1 MLIDLKIKNYALIE
15 KLEMH
20 PSPVLNIITGETGAG
35 KSIML
40 GAIGLLLG
48 NRADSK
54 LLFNQAEKCVIEGI
68 FDVSSYNLQE
78 VFAAEDLDFDNQ
90 CILRREISPS
100 GKSRAFVND
109 TPVTLDVIRKIG
121 ENLMDI
127 HSQHDT
133 LQLGDTSY
141 QLNILDIYAGNTS
154 SAGNHTT
161 FDVYAGNLSYLK
173 GYNETYRKYKKLES
187 DYRKLTDQLAQAQ
200 KELDYNSFL
209 LNELEDANLKEAEQ
223 EELEAELKQLE
234 NAEDIKLKLTQAIQ
248 SLTESE
254 FNITSSLKDT
264 AYLISQLAQFSPKY
278 EELRGRTESCMI
290 ELSDIAGELE
300 DAERNTEADPERTI
314 EVQERLNLMYTL
326 QRKHQVLSVTELL
339 QIQRVLEEKV
349 GSVLNLDSAIAS
361 TQKAMQA
368 AEQEV
373 LAKAATLSERR
384 KASFEK
390 FEQELY
396 RLLAELGMPNARIVI
411 QHNNTTPSATG
422 TDEISILF
430 SANKGAQPQ
439 SLSKAASGGEFS
451 RLMLSIKYMLADK
464 VALPTIVFDEIDTG
478 ISGEVA
484 VKVGR
489 MMQQMAQKHQI
500 ISISHLP
507 QIAAQGDS
515 HYFVYKEDREDR
527 TISRVKKLTDEE
539 RVNEIA
545 HMIAGANPSANAY
558 QSAKELLSL

>member
-15 KLEMH
+15 KLEMN

-54 LLFNQAEKCVIEGI
+54 LLFDQGQKCVIEGV
-68 FDVSSYNLQE
+68 FDISSYNLKE
-78 VFAAEDLDFDNQ
+78 IFVAEDLDYDDQ

-141 QLNILDIYAGNTS
+141 QLNILDVYAGNTS
-154 SAGNHTT
+154 L
-161 FDVYAGNLSYLK
+161 DIYAGNLSYLND
-173 GYNETYRKYKKLES
+173 YLTSFRSYKKLEQ
-187 DYRKLTDQLAQAQ
+187 DYKKLEDQLAQAQ
-200 KELDYNSFL
+200 KELDYNTFL
-209 LNELEDANLKEAEQ
+209 LNELDDANLQEAEQ
-223 EELEAELKQLE
+223 EELESELKQLE
-234 NAEDIKLKLTQAIQ
+234 NAEDIKLKLTQAVQ
-248 SLTESE
+248 YLTESE
-254 FNITSSLKDT
+254 FNITSALKDT
-264 AYLISQLAQFSPKY
+264 AHLIGQLAQFSPMY
-278 EELRGRTESCMI
+278 EDLRSRTESCMI
-290 ELSDIAGELE
+290 ELNDIAGELE
-300 DAERNTEADPERTI
+300 DADRKTEADPERII
-314 EVQERLNLMYTL
+314 EVQERLNLIYTL
-326 QRKHQVLSVTELL
+326 QRKHQVQSNAELL
-339 QIQRVLEEKV
+339 EIQRNLESKV
-349 GSVLNLDSAIAS
+349 GSVLNLDAAIAD
-361 TQKAMQA
+361 TQKKMQE
-368 AEQEV
+368 AETEV
-373 LAKAATLSERR
+373 LEKATILSERR
-384 KASFEK
+384 KASFAQ

-396 RLLAELGMPNARIVI
+396 VLLSELGMPNARIVI
-411 QHNNTTPSATG
+411 QHGSTAPTATG

-439 SLSKAASGGEFS
+439 TLVKAASGGEFS

-464 VALPTIVFDEIDTG
+464 TALPTIVFDEIDTG

-484 VKVGR
+484 VKVGK

-500 ISISHLP
+500 IAISHLP
-507 QIAAQGDS
+507 QIAAQGNA
-515 HYFVYKEDREDR
+515 HYFVYKQDTEDR
-527 TISRVKKLTDEE
+527 TISRVKKLSDEE

>member
-1 MLIDLKIKNYALIE
+1 MLVDLRIKNYALIE
-15 KLEMH
+15 KLEMN

-54 LLFNQAEKCVIEGI
+54 LLFKQDEKCVIEGV
-68 FDVSSYNLQE
+68 FDISSYNLKE
-78 VFAAEDLDFDNQ
+78 LFVKEDLDYDDQ

-121 ENLMDI
+121 ENLMDV

-141 QLNILDIYAGNTS
+141 QLNILDIYAGNT
-154 SAGNHTT
+154 AAMGNTT
-161 FDVYAGNLSYLK
+161 FDVYAGNLSYLRK
-173 GYNETYRKYKKLES
+173 YNEAYRQYKKLQT
-187 DYRKLTDQLAQAQ
+187 DFRKLTDQLAQAQ
-200 KELDYNSFL
+200 KEHDYHAFL
-209 LNELEDANLKEAEQ
+209 LNELDEAGLQEKEQ
-223 EELEAELKQLE
+223 EELEEELKQLE
-234 NAEDIKLKLTQAIQ
+234 NAEDIKLKLTQAVQ

-254 FNITSSLKDT
+254 FNITSALKDT
-264 AYLISQLAQFSPKY
+264 VHLIGQLAQFSAKY
-278 EELRGRTESCMI
+278 DELRTRTESCMI
-290 ELSDIAGELE
+290 ELNDIAGELE
-300 DAERNTEADPERTI
+300 DAERNTEANPERTI
-314 EVQERLNLMYTL
+314 EVQERLNLIYTL
-326 QRKHQVLSVTELL
+326 QRKHQVQTNTELL
-339 QIQRVLEEKV
+339 SIKRELEDKV
-349 GSVLNLDSAIAS
+349 GSVLNLDTAIAN
-361 TQKAMQA
+361 TEKAMKK
-368 AEQEV
+368 AEQDVKE
-373 LAKAATLSERR
+373 KAAVLSERR
-384 KASFEK
+384 RASFDT

-396 RLLAELGMPNARIVI
+396 VLVADLGMPNARIVI
-411 QHNNTTPSATG
+411 QHNEVEPTPTG
-422 TDEISILF
+422 TDDINILF

-439 SLSKAASGGEFS
+439 TLIKAASGGEFS

-464 VALPTIVFDEIDTG
+464 TALPTIVFDEIDTG

-484 VKVGR
+484 VKVGK

-500 ISISHLP
+500 IAISHLP
-507 QIAAQGDS
+507 QIAAQGNS
-515 HYFVYKEDREDR
+515 HYFVYKEDTAER
-527 TISRVKKLTDEE
+527 TISRVRKLNEEE

>member
-15 KLEMH
+15 QLEMH

-48 NRADSK
+48 NRADTK
-54 LLFNQAEKCVIEGI
+54 LLFNQEQKCVIEGV
-68 FDVSSYNLQE
+68 FDISQYNLQE
-78 VFAAEDLDFDNQ
+78 VFSAEDLDFDNT

-121 ENLMDI
+121 ENLMDV

-154 SAGNHTT
+154 L
-161 FDVYAGNLSYLK
+161 DIYAGNLSYLK
-173 GYNETYRKYKKLES
+173 AYSETYRGYKKLES
-187 DYRKLTDQLAQAQ
+187 EYKKLEDQLAQSQ
-200 KELDYNSFL
+200 KELDYNTFL
-209 LNELEDANLKEAEQ
+209 LNEFDEAKLEADEQ
-223 EELEAELKQLE
+223 ETLEEELKQLE
-234 NAEDIKLKLTQAIQ
+234 NAEDIKLKLTQAVQ
-248 SLTESE
+248 SLTESD
-254 FNITSSLKDT
+254 FNITSALKDT
-264 AYLISQLAQFSPKY
+264 AYLIGQLSQFSSKY
-278 EELRGRTESCMI
+278 DELRTRAESALI
-290 ELSDIAGELE
+290 ELNDIAGELE
-300 DAERNTEADPERTI
+300 DAERRTEADPQRTL
-314 EVQERLNLMYTL
+314 EVQERLNMIYTL
-326 QRKHQVLSVTELL
+326 QRKHQVQTIAELL
-339 QIQRVLEEKV
+339 AIQDELANKV
-349 GSVLNLDSAIAS
+349 GNVLNLDNAIAK
-361 TQKAMQA
+361 TKKEMDAAYQDVLKKAK
-368 AEQEV
+368 E
-373 LAKAATLSERR
+373 LSDRR
-384 KASFEK
+384 QSSFAK
-390 FEQELY
+390 FEQELHN
-396 RLLAELGMPNARIVI
+396 LVADLGMPNARIVI
-411 QHNNTTPSATG
+411 QHKEAQPTATG

-439 SLSKAASGGEFS
+439 TLVKAASGGEFS
-451 RLMLSIKYMLADK
+451 RLMLSVKYMLADK
-464 VALPTIVFDEIDTG
+464 TALPTIVFDEIDTG

-500 ISISHLP
+500 IAISHLP
-507 QIAAQGDS
+507 QIAAQGDY

-527 TISRVKKLTDEE
+527 TISRIKQLNEEE

>member
-15 KLEMH
+15 QLEMN

-54 LLFNQAEKCVIEGI
+54 LLFNQEQKCVIEGV
-68 FDVSSYNLQE
+68 FDISQYNLKE
-78 VFAAEDLDFDNQ
+78 VFLAEDLDFDEQ

-109 TPVTLDVIRKIG
+109 TPVTLDVLRKIG

-133 LQLGDTSY
+133 LQLGDTSF

-154 SAGNHTT
+154 L
-161 FDVYAGNLSYLK
+161 DIYAGNLSYLK
-173 GYNETYRKYKKLES
+173 DYNETFRRYKKLEG
-187 DYRKLTDQLAQAQ
+187 DYKKLTDQLAQAQ
-200 KELDYNSFL
+200 KELDYNTFL
-209 LNELEDANLKEAEQ
+209 LNELEEINLQEDEQEQLETELKE
-223 EELEAELKQLE
+223 LE
-234 NAEDIKLKLTQAIQ
+234 NAEDIKLKLTQAVQ

-254 FNITSSLKDT
+254 FNITSALKDT
-264 AYLISQLAQFSPKY
+264 VQLIGQLAAFSPKY
-278 EELRGRTESCMI
+278 EELRTRTESCMI
-290 ELSDIAGELE
+290 ELNDVAGELE
-300 DAERNTEADPERTI
+300 DAERRTEADPARTT
-314 EVQERLNLMYTL
+314 EVQERLNTIYTL
-326 QRKHQVLSVTELL
+326 QRKHQVNTIAELL
-339 QIQRVLEEKV
+339 GIQRELENKV
-349 GSVLNLDSAIAS
+349 GSVLNLDNALAS
-361 TQKAMQA
+361 TEKAMKE
-368 AEQEV
+368 AENEM
-373 LAKAATLSERR
+373 LEKAAVLSERR
-384 KASFEK
+384 KASFGQFEK
-390 FEQELY
+390 ELY
-396 RLLAELGMPNARIVI
+396 TLLAELGMPNARIVI
-411 QHNNTTPSATG
+411 QHKSAAPTATG

-439 SLSKAASGGEFS
+439 SLVKAASGGEFS

-464 VALPTIVFDEIDTG
+464 TALPTIVFDEIDTG

-500 ISISHLP
+500 IAISHLP
-507 QIAAQGDS
+507 QIAAQGNS
-515 HYFVYKEDREDR
+515 HYFVYKHDTEDR
-527 TISRVKKLTDEE
+527 TISRVKKLSEKE
-539 RVNEIA
+539 RVDEIA
-545 HMIAGANPSANAY
+545 HMIAGANPSASAY
-558 QSAKELLSL
+558 KSAKELLSL

>member
-1 MLIDLKIKNYALIE
+1 MLIDLRIKNYALIE
-15 KLEMH
+15 KLEMN

-48 NRADSK
+48 NRADTK
-54 LLFNQAEKCVIEGI
+54 LLFNQGEKCVIEGV
-68 FDVSSYNLQE
+68 FDVSSYSLQE
-78 VFAAEDLDFDNQ
+78 TFAAEDLDFDNQ

-141 QLNILDIYAGNTS
+141 QLNILDIYAGNTAS
-154 SAGNHTT
+154 GGNTT
-161 FDVYAGNLSYLK
+161 FDIYAGNLSYLK
-173 GYNETYRKYKKLES
+173 DYNETYRKYKKLES
-187 DYRKLTDQLAQAQ
+187 DYRKLTDRLVQAQ
-200 KELDYNSFL
+200 KELDYNTFL
-209 LNELEDANLKEAEQ
+209 LNELEEANLQTEEQ
-223 EELEAELKQLE
+223 EQLEGELKQLE
-234 NAEDIKLKLTQAIQ
+234 NAEDIKLKLTQAVQ
-248 SLTESE
+248 SLTESD
-254 FNITSSLKDT
+254 FNITSALKDT
-264 AYLISQLAQFSPKY
+264 VYLVGQLAQFSPKY
-278 EELRGRTESCMI
+278 EELRSRTESCMI
-290 ELSDIAGELE
+290 ELNDIAGELE
-300 DAERNTEADPERTI
+300 DAERDTEADPERTI
-314 EVQERLNLMYTL
+314 EVQERLNMIYTL
-326 QRKHQVLSVTELL
+326 QRKHQVLSIAELL
-339 QIQRVLEEKV
+339 ELQRNLEEKV
-349 GSVLNLDSAIAS
+349 GSVLNLDSAIAN
-361 TQKAMQA
+361 TQKAMK
-368 AEQEV
+368 EV
-373 LAKAATLSERR
+373 EIELLTKAATLSERR
-384 KASFEK
+384 QASFGM

-411 QHNNTTPSATG
+411 QHNTTTPSATG

-430 SANKGAQPQ
+430 SANKGSQPQ
-439 SLSKAASGGEFS
+439 TLIKAASGGEFS

-484 VKVGR
+484 VKVGK
-489 MMQQMAQKHQI
+489 MMQQMALKHQI
-500 ISISHLP
+500 IAISHLP

-527 TISRVKKLTDEE
+527 TISRVRKLSNEE

-545 HMIAGANPSANAY
+545 HMIAGANPSANAFK
-558 QSAKELLSL
+558 SAKELLSL

>member
-15 KLEMH
+15 QLEMH

-48 NRADSK
+48 NRADTK
-54 LLFNQAEKCVIEGI
+54 LLFNQDQKCVIEGV
-68 FDVSSYNLQE
+68 FDISQYNLQE
-78 VFAAEDLDFDNQ
+78 IFTAEDLDFDNT

-121 ENLMDI
+121 ENLMDV

-154 SAGNHTT
+154 L
-161 FDVYAGNLSYLK
+161 DIYAGNLSYLK
-173 GYNETYRKYKKLES
+173 AYSETYRTYKKLES
-187 DYRKLTDQLAQAQ
+187 DYKKLEDQLAQSQ
-200 KELDYNSFL
+200 KELDYNTFL
-209 LNELEDANLKEAEQ
+209 LNEFEEANLQAEEQ
-223 EELEAELKQLE
+223 EALEEELKQLE
-234 NAEDIKLKLTQAIQ
+234 NAEDIKLKLTQAVQ
-248 SLTESE
+248 SLTESD
-254 FNITSSLKDT
+254 FNITSALKDT
-264 AYLISQLAQFSPKY
+264 SYLIGQLAQFSQKY
-278 EELRGRTESCMI
+278 EELKSRVDSALI
-290 ELSDIAGELE
+290 ELNDIAGELE
-300 DAERNTEADPERTI
+300 DAERKTEADPQRTL
-314 EVQERLNLMYTL
+314 EVQERLNMIYTL
-326 QRKHQVLSVTELL
+326 QRKHQVQTIAELL
-339 QIQRVLEEKV
+339 AIQEELSAKV
-349 GSVLNLDSAIAS
+349 GNVLNLDTAIAK
-361 TQKAMQA
+361 TKKEMDA
-368 AEQEV
+368 AYQEV
-373 LAKAATLSERR
+373 LKKAKELSDRR
-384 KASFEK
+384 QASFAK
-390 FEQELY
+390 FEQELHN
-396 RLLAELGMPNARIVI
+396 LVADLGMPNARIVI
-411 QHNNTTPSATG
+411 QHKEAQPSATG

-439 SLSKAASGGEFS
+439 TLVKAASGGEFS
-451 RLMLSIKYMLADK
+451 RLMLSVKYMLADK
-464 VALPTIVFDEIDTG
+464 TALPTIVFDEIDTG

-500 ISISHLP
+500 IAISHLP
-507 QIAAQGDS
+507 QIAAQGDY

-527 TISRVKKLTDEE
+527 TISRIKQLNEEE

>member
-15 KLEMH
+15 KLEMN

-54 LLFNQAEKCVIEGI
+54 LLFDQKQKCVIEGV
-68 FDVSSYNLQE
+68 FDISSYNLKE
-78 VFAAEDLDFDNQ
+78 IFTAEDLDYDDQ

-141 QLNILDIYAGNTS
+141 QLNILDVYAGNTS
-154 SAGNHTT
+154 L
-161 FDVYAGNLSYLK
+161 DIYAGNLSYLK
-173 GYNETYRKYKKLES
+173 DYNDTYRKYKKLES
-187 DYRKLTDQLAQAQ
+187 DYRKLEDQLAQAQ
-200 KELDYNSFL
+200 KELDYHTFL
-209 LNELEDANLKEAEQ
+209 LNELEEANLQETEQ
-223 EELEAELKQLE
+223 EELENELKQLE
-234 NAEDIKLKLTQAIQ
+234 NAEDIKLKLTQAVQ
-248 SLTESE
+248 YLTESE
-254 FNITSSLKDT
+254 FNITSALKDT
-264 AYLISQLAQFSPKY
+264 AYLIGQLAAFSPKY
-278 EELRGRTESCMI
+278 DELRTRTESCMI
-290 ELSDIAGELE
+290 ELNDIAGELE
-300 DAERNTEADPERTI
+300 DAERKTEADPERAT
-314 EVQERLNLMYTL
+314 EVQERLNMIYTL
-326 QRKHQVLSVTELL
+326 QRKHQVQTIAELL
-339 QIQRVLEEKV
+339 GIQRELETKV
-349 GSVLNLDSAIAS
+349 GNVLNLDTAIAS
-361 TQKAMQA
+361 TKKAMQE
-368 AEQEV
+368 AETDV
-373 LAKAATLSERR
+373 LAKAAILSERR
-384 KASFEK
+384 KSSFGQ

-396 RLLAELGMPNARIVI
+396 NLLAELGMPNARIVI
-411 QHNNTTPSATG
+411 QHSNTTPSATG

-439 SLSKAASGGEFS
+439 SLVKAASGGEFS
-451 RLMLSIKYMLADK
+451 RLMLSVKYMLADK
-464 VALPTIVFDEIDTG
+464 TALPTIIFDEIDTG

-484 VKVGR
+484 VKVGK

-500 ISISHLP
+500 IAISHLP
-507 QIAAQGDS
+507 QIAAQGNA
-515 HYFVYKEDREDR
+515 HYFVYKHDTEDR
-527 TISRVKKLTDEE
+527 TISRIKKLSNDE

-545 HMIAGANPSANAY
+545 HMIAGANPSANAF
-558 QSAKELLSL
+558 QSAKELLSM

>member
-15 KLEMH
+15 KLEMN

-54 LLFNQAEKCVIEGI
+54 LLFDQEQKCVIEGV
-68 FDVSSYNLQE
+68 FDISSYNLKD
-78 VFAAEDLDFDNQ
+78 VFVSEDLDYDNQ

-141 QLNILDIYAGNTS
+141 QLNILDVYAGNTS
-154 SAGNHTT
+154 L
-161 FDVYAGNLSYLK
+161 DIYAGNLSYLND
-173 GYNETYRKYKKLES
+173 YNASYRKYKKLES
-187 DYRKLTDQLAQAQ
+187 DYRKLEDQLANAQ
-200 KELDYNSFL
+200 KELDYHTFL
-209 LNELEDANLKEAEQ
+209 LNELEEANLQEAEQ
-223 EELEAELKQLE
+223 EELENELKQLE
-234 NAEDIKLKLTQAIQ
+234 NAEDIKLKLTQAVQ

-254 FNITSSLKDT
+254 FNITSALKDT
-264 AYLISQLAQFSPKY
+264 AHLVGQLAQFSPKY
-278 EELRGRTESCMI
+278 EELRTRTESCMI
-290 ELSDIAGELE
+290 ELNDIAGELE
-300 DAERNTEADPERTI
+300 DAERKTEADPERI
-314 EVQERLNLMYTL
+314 VEVQERLNLLYTL
-326 QRKHQVLSVTELL
+326 QRKHQVQSNAELL
-339 QIQRVLEEKV
+339 EIQRDLEGKV
-349 GSVLNLDSAIAS
+349 GSVLNLDSAIAN
-361 TQKAMQA
+361 TQKEMQK
-368 AEQEV
+368 AEKEV
-373 LAKAATLSERR
+373 LEKAAILSERR
-384 KASFEK
+384 KASFGQ

-396 RLLAELGMPNARIVI
+396 SLLAELGMPNARIVI
-411 QHNNTTPSATG
+411 QHASTTPSATG

-439 SLSKAASGGEFS
+439 TLVKAASGGEFS
-451 RLMLSIKYMLADK
+451 RLMLSVKYMLADK
-464 VALPTIVFDEIDTG
+464 TALPTIVFDEIDTG

-484 VKVGR
+484 VKVGK

-500 ISISHLP
+500 IAISHLP
-507 QIAAQGDS
+507 QIAAQGNA
-515 HYFVYKEDREDR
+515 HYFVYKQDTEER
-527 TISRVKKLTDEE
+527 TISRVKKLSDEE

>member
-15 KLEMH
+15 QLEMH

-48 NRADSK
+48 NRADTK
-54 LLFNQAEKCVIEGI
+54 LLFNQDQKCVIEGV
-68 FDVSSYNLQE
+68 FDISQYNLQE
-78 VFAAEDLDFDNQ
+78 VFTAEDLDFDNT

-121 ENLMDI
+121 ENLMDV

-154 SAGNHTT
+154 L
-161 FDVYAGNLSYLK
+161 DIYAGNLSYLK
-173 GYNETYRKYKKLES
+173 AYSETYRTYKKLES
-187 DYRKLTDQLAQAQ
+187 DYKKLEDQLAQSQ
-200 KELDYNSFL
+200 KELDYHTFL
-209 LNELEDANLKEAEQ
+209 LNELDEANLQAEEQ
-223 EELEAELKQLE
+223 EALEDELKQLE
-234 NAEDIKLKLTQAIQ
+234 NAEDIKLKLTQAVQ
-248 SLTESE
+248 SLTESD
-254 FNITSSLKDT
+254 FNITSALKDT
-264 AYLISQLAQFSPKY
+264 AYLIGQLAQFSSKY
-278 EELRGRTESCMI
+278 EELRTRTESALI
-290 ELSDIAGELE
+290 ELNDIAGELE
-300 DAERNTEADPERTI
+300 DAERKTEADPQRTL
-314 EVQERLNLMYTL
+314 EVQERLNMIYTL
-326 QRKHQVLSVTELL
+326 QRKHQVQTIAELL
-339 QIQRVLEEKV
+339 TIQEDLQQKV
-349 GSVLNLDSAIAS
+349 GSVLNLDTAIAK
-361 TQKAMQA
+361 TKKEMDA
-368 AEQEV
+368 AYQEV
-373 LAKAATLSERR
+373 LKKAKELSDRR
-384 KASFEK
+384 QASFAK
-390 FEQELY
+390 FEQELHD
-396 RLLAELGMPNARIVI
+396 LVADLGMPNARIVI
-411 QHNNTTPSATG
+411 QHKEAQPSATG
-422 TDEISILF
+422 TDEINILF

-439 SLSKAASGGEFS
+439 TLVKAASGGEFS
-451 RLMLSIKYMLADK
+451 RLMLSVKYMLADK
-464 VALPTIVFDEIDTG
+464 TALPTIVFDEIDTG

-500 ISISHLP
+500 IAISHLP
-507 QIAAQGDS
+507 QIAAQGDY

-527 TISRVKKLTDEE
+527 TISRIKQLNEEE

>member
-15 KLEMH
+15 QLEMN

-54 LLFNQAEKCVIEGI
+54 LLFNQEQKCVIEGV
-68 FDVSSYNLQE
+68 FDISQYNLKE
-78 VFAAEDLDFDNQ
+78 VFVAEDLDFDEH

-109 TPVTLDVIRKIG
+109 TPVTLDVLRKIG

-133 LQLGDTSY
+133 LQLGDTSF

-154 SAGNHTT
+154 L
-161 FDVYAGNLSYLK
+161 DIYAGNLSYLK
-173 GYNETYRKYKKLES
+173 DYNETYRKYKKLES
-187 DYRKLTDQLAQAQ
+187 DYKKLTDQLAQAQ
-200 KELDYNSFL
+200 KELDYNTFL
-209 LNELEDANLKEAEQ
+209 LNELEEINLQEDEQEQLETELKE
-223 EELEAELKQLE
+223 LE
-234 NAEDIKLKLTQAIQ
+234 NAEDIKLKLTQAVQ
-248 SLTESE
+248 YLTESE
-254 FNITSSLKDT
+254 FNITSALKDT
-264 AYLISQLAQFSPKY
+264 VQLIGQLAAFSPKY
-278 EELRGRTESCMI
+278 DELRTRTESCMI
-290 ELSDIAGELE
+290 ELNDVAGELE
-300 DAERNTEADPERTI
+300 DAERRTEADPARTT
-314 EVQERLNLMYTL
+314 EVQERLNTIYTL
-326 QRKHQVLSVTELL
+326 QRKHQVQTIAELL
-339 QIQRVLEEKV
+339 EIQRELEGKV
-349 GSVLNLDSAIAS
+349 GSVLNLDNALS
-361 TQKAMQA
+361 TTEKAMKD
-368 AEQEV
+368 AEKEM
-373 LAKAATLSERR
+373 LEKAAVLSERR
-384 KASFEK
+384 KASFGQ

-396 RLLAELGMPNARIVI
+396 TLLAELGMPNARIVI
-411 QHNNTTPSATG
+411 QHKAAIPTATG

-439 SLSKAASGGEFS
+439 SLVKAASGGEFS

-464 VALPTIVFDEIDTG
+464 TALPTIVFDEIDTG

-500 ISISHLP
+500 IAISHLP
-507 QIAAQGDS
+507 QIAAQGNS
-515 HYFVYKEDREDR
+515 HYFVYKHDTEDR
-527 TISRVKKLTDEE
+527 TISRVKKLSDKE
-539 RVNEIA
+539 RVDEIA
-545 HMIAGANPSANAY
+545 HMIAGANPSASAY
-558 QSAKELLSL
+558 KSAKELLSL